1 MNDSRRDAMNRPIIG
16 ITPYT
21 KEDGSIYLPD
31 GYVKGIK
38 DIDCEMLVIDYR
50 NFTIRALRE
59 AADKVDGM
67 LFSGGKDV
75 SPRFYGEEAVPEA
88 GPFCLERDELEL
100 LLFEILRAKKKP
112 MLGICRGQQIV
123 NVAAGGTL
131 YQHVPAV
138 FGKNHQ
144 QGSDDPP
151 FVHEISIVPGT
162 KTHKMFGETH
172 IMVDSYH
179 HQSVKDVAEG
189 FIVTARSPEGVVEA
203 IESTVD
209 DFIVCLQWHPEKTL
223 GLDEHSMKPF
233 YEFKKAITRR
243 MCVR

>member
-1 MNDSRRDAMNRPIIG
+1 MKKPVIG
-16 ITPYT
+16 VTPYT
-21 KEDGSIYLPD
+21 RQDGSIYVPD
-31 GYVKGIK
+31 GYLEGIK
-38 DIDCEMLVIDYR
+38 SMDCEPLVIDYR
-50 NFTIRALRE
+50 NFTVKYMRE
-59 AADKVDGM
+59 AASKLDGM

-75 SPRFYGEEAVPEA
+75 TPRFYGEEPVPEA
-88 GPFCLERDELEL
+88 GPFDLDRDELEL
-100 LLFEILRAKKKP
+100 LLFELVRAKKIP
-112 MLGICRGQQIV
+112 ILGICRGCQII
-123 NVAAGGTL
+123 NVAAGGSL

-151 FVHEISIVPGT
+151 FVHEVSILPGT

-203 IESTVD
+203 IESTAD

-223 GLDEHSMKPF
+223 GLDEHSIKPF
-233 YEFKKAITRR
+233 REFKRAVTRR
-243 MCVR
+243 MCVK